1 VTNDPIL
8 LEVGRVGR
16 AHGLRGE
23 VHVVAVTN
31 VAERFAPG
39 SRLFVG
45 DRAVTVRSARAAGS
59 GWVVQ
64 FDGVVGRDEAEAL
77 RGKSV
82 RAEALEAVPD
92 GAIFVH
98 ELIGAEVRDRAGTRI
113 GRVESIQANPAHDLL
128 VLDGGALIP
137 SVFVVGQEPGV
148 VVVDLPEGLL
158 EL

>member
-1 VTNDPIL
+1 VTDDPIL

-39 SRLFVG
+39 SRLLVG
-45 DRAVTVRSARAAGS
+45 DRRLTVTSSRAAGS

-64 FDGVVGRDEAEAL
+64 FDGVVGRDAAEAL

-82 RAEALEAVPD
+82 RAEELDVVPD
-92 GAIFVH
+92 GEMFVH
-98 ELIGAEVRDRAGTRI
+98 DLIGAEVRDRAGARI
-113 GRVESIQANPAHDLL
+113 GRIESIQANPAHDLL
-128 VLDGGALIP
+128 VLDSGALVP
-137 SVFVVGQEPGV
+137 SVFIVEQGPGV
-148 VVVDLPEGLL
+148 VVVDLPDGLL
-158 EL
+158 DL